1 MPNDAPRGSPRV
13 WMDGFGL
20 SLVGGT
26 GIATYSRGLAATLGE
41 SGLGLGLLYGRPIGG
56 RPIGTA
62 SDAMAREIAFFDS
75 RVRLDYRL
83 ARRLAGIWGPQRA
96 IAVPAAGAV
105 ERGLTSTGLHQTF
118 STANVPPC
126 DALWNAHDIFGRAV
140 VNMRVRR
147 RLLRVAAQGAPP
159 PALMHWTHMH
169 GVRLEGARNIYTIHD
184 AIPMRLPW
192 ATLDHKDAWV
202 RTARAVAATADHIL
216 TVSEH
221 SRRDLITLVGIPEER
236 ISNIYQPVY
245 PPSHGLDP
253 RMSRERLETV
263 FGLEDRGYHLC
274 LSAVDPR
281 KNLARA
287 LDAYV
292 ASGITRPMVIV
303 GGKSGNAEPELRLLT
318 EAGGTRSRD
327 GRIRHLGYLPRTDVD
342 VLLRHARSLCFPTL
356 YEGFGLPA
364 VEAMQAGT
372 AVLTSTASCMPEVV
386 GEAALK
392 VNPVDLRALTEAMIA
407 LDTDDDLRRRLEA
420 EGPVRAA
427 LFTPE
432 RHTARLAALHAR
444 LGTPWPEPPA

>member
-41 SGLGLGLLYGRPIGG
+41 TGLGLGLLYGRPIRAGG
-56 RPIGTA
+56 DP
-62 SDAMAREIAFFDS
+62 MAREVAFFDS
-75 RVRLDYRL
+75 RTQLNHRLP
-83 ARRLAGIWGPQRA
+83 RRLVGMWGKQRA
-96 IAVPAAGAV
+96 TPVPATGAV
-105 ERGLTSTGLHQTF
+105 ERGLTSAGLHQTF
-118 STANVPPC
+118 STSNVPPC
-126 DALWNAHDIFGRAV
+126 DALWNADDIFGRAV
-140 VNMRVRR
+140 VNMRVRGG
-147 RLLRVAAQGAPP
+147 LLRVAVQGAPP
-159 PALMHWTHMH
+159 PALMHWTHLH
-169 GVRLEGARNIYTIHD
+169 GVRLQGARNIYTIHD
-184 AIPMRLPW
+184 AIPLRLPW
-192 ATLDHKDAWV
+192 ATLDHKGAWV

-221 SRRDLITLVGIPEER
+221 SRRDLISLLGIPEER

-245 PPSHGLDP
+245 PPMHGLDP
-253 RMSRERLETV
+253 RMSRERLEMV

-287 LDAYV
+287 LDAYA

-318 EAGGTRSRD
+318 EANGTRSRD
-327 GRIRHLGYLPRTDVD
+327 GRIRHLGYLPRTDVE

-364 VEAMQAGT
+364 IEAMQAGT
-372 AVLTSTASCMPEVV
+372 AVLTSNASCMPEVV
-386 GEAALK
+386 GDAALK

-407 LDTDDDLRRRLEA
+407 LDADDDLRRRLEA
-420 EGPVRAA
+420 EGPARAA

-432 RHTARLAALHAR
+432 RHTVRLAALHAR
-444 LGTPWPEPPA
+444 LGVPWPEPPA